1 MTNEPTSQPTNN
13 NPHSNAGE
21 TPREIGHAT
30 ATATAPEIPTT
41 PEATTE
47 FQDKVLEMGAD
58 TKHIAAQTDRIAAHL
73 LDGPTDE
80 RRNAARTLLA
90 QVEQISRTQAL
101 LIHLVEEIL
110 ARLPPAPTQGEADK
124 LQ

>member
-13 NPHSNAGE
+13 NPHSNQTGDQATGP
-21 TPREIGHAT
+21 TPAP
-30 ATATAPEIPTT
+30 APENQSKPK
-41 PEATTE
+41 ATSE
-47 FQDKVLEMGAD
+47 LQDKFLQMGAD

-90 QVEQISRTQAL
+90 QVEQITRTQTL
-101 LIHLVEEIL
+101 LLQRVEEIL